1 MKNSNK
7 SSKINTRHT
16 DGERSRT
23 MTREEAARYIEKLSY
38 EERYK
43 LNEMLKALA
52 QKRPLSQVLPESE
65 KQVEK

>member
-1 MKNSNK
+1 
-7 SSKINTRHT
+7 
-16 DGERSRT
+16 

-52 QKRPLSQVLPESE
+52 QKRPLSKVLPESG
-65 KQVEK
+65 KQVGK

>member
-1 MKNSNK
+1 
-7 SSKINTRHT
+7 
-16 DGERSRT
+16 

-52 QKRPLSQVLPESE
+52 QKRPLSKVLPESG
-65 KQVEK
+65 KPIGK